1 MNEPLDELYLGWL
14 YSQINSVKITNPAR
28 TYWSLFRQL
37 FKKPFIWLIP
47 NDDNRVED
55 GRDLRLEF
63 AKQEDVLLDQDW
75 FDMPCS
81 VLEMLIALARRL
93 CFEDGN
99 DVRGWFWEL
108 LENMDLVFTDDEYT
122 EDVQQGIDQALDRL
136 IWRLYLPDG
145 RGGIFP
151 LDRPTRDQREVE
163 IWYQLNEYLMERS

>member
-63 AKQEDVLLDQDW
+63 AKQEDVMLDQDW
-75 FDMPCS
+75 FEMTCS

-99 DVRGWFWEL
+99 DVQGWFWEL

-145 RGGIFP
+145 RGGLFP